1 MITCSSFKFSKDMI
15 GYDLRRNESIS
26 DDYHRRFAPNM
37 YSKVNFSITTTKKS
51 VIILFSGSKEDH
63 QRT

>member
-1 MITCSSFKFSKDMI
+1 MVTCSSFKFSKDMI
-15 GYDLRRNESIS
+15 GYDLRRNESVS

-37 YSKVNFSITTTKKS
+37 YSKVNFSITTKQS
-51 VIILFSGSKEDH
+51 VIILLSGSEEDH

>member
-1 MITCSSFKFSKDMI
+1 MVTCSSFKFSKDMI
-15 GYDLRRNESIS
+15 GYDLRRNESVS

-37 YSKVNFSITTTKKS
+37 YSKVNFSITTKKS

-63 QRT
+63 

>member
-15 GYDLRRNESIS
+15 GYDLRRNESVS

-37 YSKVNFSITTTKKS
+37 YSKVNFSITTKKS
-51 VIILFSGSKEDH
+51 VILLLSGSEEDH